1 MQLLYVLLIKK
12 YEGKSFLFKNLF
24 FFFVFSLN
32 MNILRMNLYL
42 YCLI

>member
-24 FFFVFSLN
+24 FFVFSLN
-32 MNILRMNLYL
+32 MHILRMNLYL